1 MPRVNQPPNR
11 FGAPRIWDAAAETL
25 PRVEREALQL
35 ERLRSLA
42 ARVAQVPF
50 YRAHFQH
57 REIGPHR
64 LRSLGDLRRLPVTT
78 KEDLRR
84 HHPLGF
90 LAVPRQAIA
99 RIHGSSGTT
108 GHPTFVPYTKGDLA
122 TWADLC
128 ARFLVAGGLSCE
140 HTAQVAFG
148 YGLFTGGFGLHYG
161 IERVGAAII
170 PAAAGNT
177 RRQIEI
183 MRDLGPEVLI
193 CTPSYALT
201 IADGAREL
209 GIDPRALPIR
219 SGHFG
224 GEPWTEDM
232 RAEIEEQL
240 DIAAFNNYGLSEVIG
255 PGVSGECEHRDGMHI
270 QEDHFLVECLDPD
283 TLEPVPEGEP
293 GELVITTLTREAM
306 PMIRYRTRDIARLYR
321 EPCRCGRTTMRM
333 SRITGRTDDMLII
346 RGVNVFPSQIEEAL
360 LRVEG
365 TTPHYLIEVARPG
378 TLDEV
383 RVKVEVRP
391 DLFSDRM
398 DRMQMLCAQISR
410 EIQTV
415 AGIRAHVDLVE
426 PRSIE
431 RFVGKAKRV
440 LDRRNLGTEAAMPN
454 AESPSRPP
462 DEKS

>member
-1 MPRVNQPPNR
+1 MAAQTHEAHRHIEHC
-11 FGAPRIWDAAAETL
+11 IWDPDAETL
-25 PRVEREALQL
+25 PRDGLEALQL
-35 ERLRSLA
+35 ERLRELV
-42 ARVAQVPF
+42 ARVARVPF
-50 YRAHFQH
+50 YRDHFAHL
-57 REIGPHR
+57 EIGPHSI
-64 LRSLGDLRRLPVTT
+64 RSLADVRRLPLTTKDDLRRQ
-78 KEDLRR
+78 
-84 HHPLGF
+84 HPFGF
-90 LAVPRQAIA
+90 LAVPRKALA

-108 GHPTFVPYTKGDLA
+108 GRPTFVAYTARDLE
-122 TWADLC
+122 TWSNLC
-128 ARFLVAGGLSCE
+128 ARFLVAGGLRPE

-183 MRDLGPEVLI
+183 MRDLDPEVLI

-201 IADGAREL
+201 IADSAREL
-209 GIDPRALPIR
+209 GIDPRSLPIR
-219 SGHFG
+219 YGHFG

-232 RAEIEEQL
+232 RREIEDQL

-255 PGVSGECEHRDGMHI
+255 PGVSGECPERTGMHI
-270 QEDHFLVECLDPD
+270 QEDHFLVECLDPE

-306 PMIRYRTRDIARLYR
+306 PLIRYRTRDIARLYR
-321 EPCRCGRTTMRM
+321 EPCDCGRRTTRM
-333 SRITGRTDDMLII
+333 SRVTGRTDDMLII

-365 TTPHYLIEVARPG
+365 TTPHYLIEVSRPG

-383 RVKVEVRP
+383 HVKVEIRP
-391 DLFSDRM
+391 ELFSDRM
-398 DRMQMLCAQISR
+398 DRMQALCERISR
-410 EIQTV
+410 EIHTV

-440 LDRRNLGTEAAMPN
+440 LDQRNLNE
-454 AESPSRPP
+454 
-462 DEKS
+462 